1 MRVITMPTARSGWT
15 VPELSFCP
23 IAARLVRSRH
33 AVNEADPK
41 KRERARRA
49 AEQEIFQARFGGA
62 EVGFVERRHNIKRE
76 ASELEA
82 DEDHEQFFAADEQH
96 ESDRGQQKHGEILA
110 GIAGGTVITRKEHS
124 EKGER
129 ETDNLE

>member
-1 MRVITMPTARSGWT
+1 MPDGGESGRPRHT
-15 VPELSFCP
+15 VDET
-23 IAARLVRSRH
+23 
-33 AVNEADPK
+33 EAE

-62 EVGFVERRHNIKRE
+62 NVSFIERRHDIKRE
-76 ASELEA
+76 TGELEA

-96 ESDRGQQKHGEILA
+96 ESDRGKEEHREILA
-110 GIAGGTVITRKEHS
+110 GIAGLAVVARNEHS
-124 EKGER
+124 ENGER